1 MQDFYVQTLQKK
13 TKEKTKKENYE
24 RTNITRGS
32 REVIPKRNSF
42 AAKVQV
48 AKLFKFF
55 NLNNWYKLDDFSGCM
70 LKN

>member
-24 RTNITRGS
+24 RTNITRGL

-42 AAKVQV
+42 AA
-48 AKLFKFF
+48 
-55 NLNNWYKLDDFSGCM
+55 
-70 LKN
+70 

>member
-42 AAKVQV
+42 VAKVQV

-55 NLNNWYKLDDFSGCM
+55 NLNN
-70 LKN
+70 